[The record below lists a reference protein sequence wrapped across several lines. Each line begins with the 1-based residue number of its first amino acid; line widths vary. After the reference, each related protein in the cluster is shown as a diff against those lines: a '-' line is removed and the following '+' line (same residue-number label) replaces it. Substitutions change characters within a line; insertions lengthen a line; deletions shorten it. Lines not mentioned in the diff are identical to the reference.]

1 MSKSILVNP
10 YQSDV
15 TLKKRIASYTAWMKQ
30 MTSFLEDNPDE
41 WGLFQSEFNQEITGI
56 FRDLMLFERAKFEC
70 GEEDQVYKLKNLF
83 IRRFRNVFAC
93 GEYVKWCID
102 KPRGYA
108 GDYKIIDDI
117 YENKPRTVGVGRL
130 FDNYFM
136 MSPVS
141 VAVRNRKNDFK
152 SIALD
157 TIARANGK
165 PVKIMVL
172 ASGPARDIYEILQE
186 PSTKDAKV
194 SFLCLEADTE
204 AIAYARQLLKEDAR
218 VTFKEMNVV
227 RLALMSK
234 VEEKMDTG
242 FDLIYSTGLFDYL
255 DFKISVRLISNLK
268 LLVKA
273 GGKIA
278 ISDVYNKYSN
288 PSIYFME
295 WVGDWN
301 LIYRDHEEFREIFL
315 NSGFSKDDLQYGYEQ
330 QGIMQ
335 YIIALTPPARG

>member
-1 MSKSILVNP
+1 MILRPLVNP

-15 TLKKRIASYTAWMKQ
+15 TLKKRIESYKAWMKE
-30 MTSFLEDNPDE
+30 MTDFLESKPNE

-56 FRDLMLFERAKFEC
+56 FRDLMLFERAKFNS

-83 IRRFRNVFAC
+83 IRRFRDVFAC

-117 YENKPRTVGVGRL
+117 YLNKPRTVGVARL

-141 VAVRNRKNDFK
+141 IAVRNRKNDFV

-157 TIARANGK
+157 TIRQAQGR
-165 PVKIMVL
+165 PVKIMIL
-172 ASGPARDIYEILQE
+172 ASGPARDIYEILRD
-186 PSTKDAKV
+186 PVVKDANV
-194 SFLCLEADTE
+194 TFLCLEADTE
-204 AIAYARQLLKEDAR
+204 AISYARKVLNEDKR
-218 VTFKEMNVV
+218 VIFKEMNVV

-234 VEEKMDTG
+234 VEEKMDTD

-268 LLVKA
+268 LLVKE

-315 NSGFSKDDLQYGYEQ
+315 NSGYKKEELLYDYEQ

-335 YIIALTPPARG
+335 YIIALSPPARG